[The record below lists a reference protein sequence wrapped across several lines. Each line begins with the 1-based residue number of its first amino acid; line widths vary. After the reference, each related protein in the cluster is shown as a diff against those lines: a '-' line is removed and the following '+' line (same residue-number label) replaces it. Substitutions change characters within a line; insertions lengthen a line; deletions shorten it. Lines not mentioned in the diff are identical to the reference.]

1 MKYTVRLKYQAEV
14 EIDVLA
20 SNADEA
26 EEEAAAQ
33 LESRA
38 EGDIIA
44 YDILDTIINDD
55 PDDDYDDDDDDAY
68 DDFYD
73 DPWTEDD
80 DDDDDGDN

>member
-55 PDDDYDDDDDDAY
+55 PDDYDDDDDDAY

-73 DPWTEDD
+73 DPWIYDD
-80 DDDDDGDN
+80 DDEGDN